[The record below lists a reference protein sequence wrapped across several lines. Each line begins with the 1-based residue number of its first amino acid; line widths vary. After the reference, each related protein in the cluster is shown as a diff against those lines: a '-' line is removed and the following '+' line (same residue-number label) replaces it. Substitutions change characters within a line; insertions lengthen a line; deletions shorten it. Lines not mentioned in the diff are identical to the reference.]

1 MIKKLSTIL
10 LAACMAAPS
19 MAQTYS
25 SNDGGVLF
33 APQKGQWQVSMFFG
47 GSSSFYNEN
56 TSYLLPN
63 FNNQSGSIGLPNGG
77 DPVNP
82 GEGILVPGL
91 GSGDLST
98 YLNISGLNNNN
109 LTNIFGFEGKYFLSD
124 CWDINM
130 QFSMNINLTPKK
142 DYIEG
147 DYTVSDMI
155 IPAQKFINAQMT
167 NNWYVSIGSNHYFK
181 TANPRIHPYLGAS
194 IGFQMARIETAEP
207 YTGDFYDDG
216 VDSNPIPDGPTDPDN
231 PDYSGDSSVN
241 DDEGLGNLPTQV
253 YVSGS
258 RAGQMFGIKAAGVA
272 GIEYSIAPGLVL
284 GFQFQPLAYRY
295 DVIQICPK
303 GFDKY
308 NASHHN
314 IKLFDM
320 AMLKLGIRF

>member
-1 MIKKLSTIL
+1 MIKKLYTLIVLAFMSAPL
-10 LAACMAAPS
+10 LA
-19 MAQTYS
+19 QTIG
-25 SNDGGVLF
+25 SNDGVIF

-47 GSSSFYNEN
+47 GGNKFYNEN
-56 TSYLLPN
+56 TTYLLPRFTN
-63 FNNQSGSIGLPNGG
+63 ESGSVGLPNGSS
-77 DPVNP
+77 
-82 GEGILVPGL
+82 LT
-91 GSGDLST
+91 SGNLNY
-98 YLNISGLNNNN
+98 YLNIDGLNGNN
-109 LTNIFGFEGKYFLSD
+109 LTNILGFEGKYFLSD

-142 DYIEG
+142 DYVEE
-147 DYTVSDMI
+147 DKTVDDMI

-167 NNWYVSIGSNHYFK
+167 NNWYVSLGSNHYFK
-181 TANPRIHPYLGAS
+181 TANARIHPYLGAAV
-194 IGFQMARIETAEP
+194 GFQMARIETSEP
-207 YTGDFYDDG
+207 YTGDTYYDEDMAE
-216 VDSNPIPDGPTDPDN
+216 
-231 PDYSGDSSVN
+231 SGEDA
-241 DDEGLGNLPTQV
+241 GGLPTQL
-253 YVSGS
+253 YVAGS

-320 AMLKLGIRF
+320 PMLKLGIRF